1 VGNVLHGRRSSVGS
15 GDDSVLQAV
24 KLEVGVLEHG
34 RDLVLKRVLD
44 VLLKETGDKGLRAEA
59 KGVVGGGKR
68 RELANEWSKV

>member
-1 VGNVLHGRRSSVGS
+1 
-15 GDDSVLQAV
+15 
-24 KLEVGVLEHG
+24 
-34 RDLVLKRVLD
+34 VLD